1 MKYSRESFLPPL
13 WILSL
18 VAITLFLWV
27 AYQVKELVV
36 LLVLGYFIAYAID
49 PLLCYLEKKKVSRT
63 VGVFLVFGALFGLI
77 AVLAITAI
85 PTVVAEFHKLSGN
98 LNQYIQIGKERLGP
112 LLKEV
117 EAYIPE
123 SLREGRDLNSIISS
137 IPELSNYVSGDTVK
151 GIGGAI
157 LSTLL
162 RGYSLT
168 LTLVNAA
175 LLPFIV
181 FYLAVDLPQIH
192 SFIGALF
199 PVTKRRKVSEVFK
212 EIDGYVSSFV
222 RGQIIVCTVLFVLY
236 TIGLGILGVDL
247 WLLLAAISG
256 FGNIIPYAGFLVGI
270 VLSSLLTLVTFGDFV
285 HLLWL
290 WAIFAV
296 VQFLEG
302 TFITPRILGESV
314 GLSPLMVILA
324 LFAGGQLFGLLG
336 IFLAVPAA
344 AVLKVLGKHSY
355 GWVMHRN

>member
-1 MKYSRESFLPPL
+1 MKYTRESFLPPL

-18 VAITLFLWV
+18 LTVTIFLWV
-27 AYQVKELVV
+27 AYQVKELLV

-49 PLLCYLEKKKVSRT
+49 PILSALERRKISRT
-63 VGVFLVFGALFGLI
+63 IGVFVVFGVLFG
-77 AVLAITAI
+77 VLAILTITTI
-85 PTVVAEFHKLSGN
+85 PTVIAEFHKLSGN
-98 LNQYIQIGKERLGP
+98 LNQYIQVGKERVGP

-117 EAYIPE
+117 EEFIPG
-123 SLREGRDLNSIISS
+123 SLREGRDLNSILSS
-137 IPELSNYVSGDTVK
+137 IPELSAYVSGDTFK
-151 GIGGAI
+151 SIGGAI
-157 LSTLL
+157 LNTLL
-162 RGYSLT
+162 KGYSLT

-192 SFIGALF
+192 SFFGALF
-199 PVTKRRKVSEVFK
+199 PVTKRRKVGEIFK

-222 RGQIIVCTVLFVLY
+222 RGQIIVCAVLFVLY

-270 VLSSLLTLVTFGDFV
+270 VLSSLLTLVTFGDLV

-290 WAIFAV
+290 WGIYAV